1 MKHKIRQHI
10 KKLMDSCSDLEKSE
24 KSDIIRHKLFNE
36 EMFKKAK
43 VVMFYVSLK
52 DEVDTLPM
60 IDEALKAGKRVCVPV
75 ILKEEMRL
83 IAGEIKDR
91 NADLE
96 KQHFGIYQPKRDSV
110 KEIPLKDIDL
120 VVVPGIAFDKNNV
133 RLGRGHGYYDRFL
146 SGLPDSTNTIGLA
159 FQFQVLEDLPKQSHD
174 IPVTKTISA

>member
-1 MKHKIRQHI
+1 MKHKIRQEI
-10 KKLMDSCSDLEKSE
+10 KKLLEVHSDLEKSE
-24 KSDIIRHKLFNE
+24 KSDIIKDKLFKE

-75 ILKEEMRL
+75 ILKEEMKL

-91 NADLE
+91 KQDLE
-96 KQHFGIYQPKRDSV
+96 KQHFGIYQPRKDKV
-110 KEIPLKDIDL
+110 KEVPLKDIDL

-146 SGLPDSTNTIGLA
+146 SGLPSRADTIGLC
-159 FQFQVLEDLPKQSHD
+159 FQFQVLEHLPKHPHD
-174 IPVTKTISA
+174 IPVSKIIAA